1 MPTSGILA
9 NMAFPKSGVARLR
22 MVLSVYPGQTLVYLR
37 LAYTTC
43 SEFQDTCAMMLYIS
57 PPVL

>member
-1 MPTSGILA
+1 MPTSEILA

-37 LAYTTC
+37 LTHRAVSFKTR
-43 SEFQDTCAMMLYIS
+43 
-57 PPVL
+57 VL